1 MAEETKS
8 ALKEILELRK
18 VFRDEQ
24 AQRQKQLDE
33 DRKALKAQ
41 TEAWANA
48 ENSGDKEVAAA
59 LDETIKTLQENIEA
73 TKLQMNVADALI
85 SEQENVALDDAS
97 GFEKVIAKYLGTP
110 GDYASYQEKLIGSL
124 RAIPDAVKGFGAA
137 AVEKGKGILG
147 AFFEALK
154 AGVMLVGGLVALQGF
169 IEGIGKVNKFFEG
182 EDGIGMVES
191 FAAGIAGIVQAF
203 TGMSDKDAGELA
215 QKVATGMNF
224 VVDGM
229 MAIIGAFA
237 RLSGLQER
245 TNEADQGF
253 MAIAKDFG
261 IAIGAILFLFSGT
274 LFPIIGFLATTAIPA
289 IVSGLVLLGG
299 FLATTLLPA
308 IGALLLPFAPFIIG
322 IGLIAAAIAVSAEKV
337 GGLGNYIELSIAK
350 LKDGFINFINSV
362 ANFINGLIEMIPY
375 PFRPDFRIPLIEG
388 GNSAEAVQAR
398 IDQELAAEAASSLEE
413 NAVASADAERAAQ
426 FQMPDMGN
434 FLNNQTVTTNNNT
447 QFNMPNL
454 PQTDAGQTAKLFG
467 LE

>member
-215 QKVATGMNF
+215 QKVATGMNA

-289 IVSGLVLLGG
+289 IVSGLVLQRG
-299 FLATTLLPA
+299 FSLDE
-308 IGALLLPFAPFIIG
+308 II
-322 IGLIAAAIAVSAEKV
+322 
-337 GGLGNYIELSIAK
+337 
-350 LKDGFINFINSV
+350 
-362 ANFINGLIEMIPY
+362 
-375 PFRPDFRIPLIEG
+375 
-388 GNSAEAVQAR
+388 
-398 IDQELAAEAASSLEE
+398 
-413 NAVASADAERAAQ
+413 
-426 FQMPDMGN
+426 
-434 FLNNQTVTTNNNT
+434 
-447 QFNMPNL
+447 
-454 PQTDAGQTAKLFG
+454 
-467 LE
+467 